1 MAFLVVIINIHVD
14 MFKLNE
20 NIYTSIHS
28 RNKKKNMKTEGIGAC
43 VVYNIRFINDKL
55 VLREWEL
62 W

>member
-1 MAFLVVIINIHVD
+1 M
-14 MFKLNE
+14 K
-20 NIYTSIHS
+20 IYTQAYIAGI
-28 RNKKKNMKTEGIGAC
+28 KKNMKTEGIGAC